1 LTQRRIALTL
11 ALGFL
16 TGLAAQ
22 TASAQLPR
30 MQRIAQKEKVPAP
43 RNDLKPAPKANN
55 GAAAKNQPNLRGMAG
70 LPPKWVERL
79 QDMPPNEQQHFMQNN
94 QQVQN
99 LPAQRQEQSRKTLER
114 WNSLAPDQKT
124 ALRNEEAVL
133 ERMSPPQRQYL
144 RNVLLP
150 KWQAMPVERRQA
162 INGRLRILRNM
173 SPATQQAALNDPK
186 FVDGLSADEQSMLR
200 ELNSFRNPSDQ

>member
-1 LTQRRIALTL
+1 LPQCRIALTL

-30 MQRIAQKEKVPAP
+30 MQWIAQKEKPANP
-43 RNDLKPAPKANN
+43 RNDLKPEPKSSN
-55 GAAAKNQPNLRGMAG
+55 GAAARNQPNLRGMAG

-79 QDMPPNEQQHFMQNN
+79 QDMPPNEQGHFMQNN
-94 QQVQN
+94 QQFQN
-99 LPAQRQEQSRKTLER
+99 LPAQRQEQIRKTLER
-114 WNSLAPDQKT
+114 WNSLSPDQKT
-124 ALRNEEAVL
+124 ALRNDEAVL

-150 KWQAMPVERRQA
+150 KWQAMPVDRRQA